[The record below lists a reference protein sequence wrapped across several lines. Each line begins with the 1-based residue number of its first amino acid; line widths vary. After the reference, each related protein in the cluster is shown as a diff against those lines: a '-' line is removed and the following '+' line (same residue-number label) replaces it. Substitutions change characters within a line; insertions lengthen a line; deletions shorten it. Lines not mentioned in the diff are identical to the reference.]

1 MVFIYTFAHFQV
13 TLSGL
18 YIHVCTFSGYLEW
31 SLYTGLTVH
40 AIVVVFVVV
49 VFVVCISLEF
59 PRQQTILL
67 FDFIIYFRLVEE
79 FMLLANMAVAHKI
92 KNHYPET
99 SFLRRHP
106 PPQAKMVENLVCT
119 MWMI

>member
-1 MVFIYTFAHFQV
+1 MNNKA
-13 TLSGL
+13 
-18 YIHVCTFSGYLEW
+18 TFSGYLEW
-31 SLYTGLTVH
+31 SLYTGLIVH
-40 AIVVVFVVV
+40 VIVV

-59 PRQQTILL
+59 PRQQTILS
-67 FDFIIYFRLVEE
+67 FDLIIYFRLVEE

-92 KNHYPET
+92 NNHYPET

-106 PPQAKMVENLVCT
+106 PPQAKMVEDLVCT

>member
-1 MVFIYTFAHFQV
+1 MPLSTIFQ
-13 TLSGL
+13 L
-18 YIHVCTFSGYLEW
+18 YHGGQFYWWRKPKYLEKITDL
-31 SLYTGLTVH
+31 S
-40 AIVVVFVVV
+40 
-49 VFVVCISLEF
+49 
-59 PRQQTILL
+59 QQTILS
-67 FDFIIYFRLVEE
+67 FDLIIYFRLVEE

-106 PPQAKMVENLVCT
+106 PPQAKMVEDLVCT